1 MSLFSSHFF
10 VTIHNL
16 AFLTTQRKRKIQII
30 TKGPSR
36 KQTIVSILEKYV
48 DLIMKKASIHA
59 GLINDLLKNTKST
72 IWSEFICPCLGGVS
86 IATNNV
92 PAPSDLSIIEKY
104 IKSINSINNDKVL
117 SPCLPHFKSYLK
129 ITDIPYIQPSSN
141 KLTYEDIVNSINY
154 TSLFENISLVLKPRV
169 IKVSQKSDY

>member
-1 MSLFSSHFF
+1 
-10 VTIHNL
+10 
-16 AFLTTQRKRKIQII
+16 
-30 TKGPSR
+30 
-36 KQTIVSILEKYV
+36 
-48 DLIMKKASIHA
+48 MKKASIHT

-129 ITDIPYIQPSSN
+129 ITNIPYIQPSSN